1 MSVAPID
8 PIGPLSSIYS
18 SLVIPLQSANGF
30 THIHRTEQVDPQGRT
45 MSTTEVAIITY
56 DRFAKLETIPSPHK
70 QSTISETV

>member
-18 SLVIPLQSANGF
+18 TLVIPLQSANGF
-30 THIHRTEQVDPQGRT
+30 THLHRTEQVDPQGRT

-56 DRFAKLETIPSPHK
+56 DRFANLKTIPSPHVR
-70 QSTISETV
+70 STTSETV

>member
-18 SLVIPLQSANGF
+18 TLVIPLQSANGF
-30 THIHRTEQVDPQGRT
+30 THLHRTEQVDPQGRT

-56 DRFAKLETIPSPHK
+56 DRFANLKTIPSPHV
-70 QSTISETV
+70 QSTTSETV